1 MRKSLLFVVTVTL
14 VGCGST
20 GAIQQ
25 ANSNAVVVIDRA
37 GGFGDRGA
45 AVASE
50 HCSQYGKIAVFESA
64 TGPNIARRISY
75 LCK

>member
-1 MRKSLLFVVTVTL
+1 MRKSIFLLVTATL

-20 GAIQQ
+20 GTIQQ

-64 TGPNIARRISY
+64 TGSNVARRISY